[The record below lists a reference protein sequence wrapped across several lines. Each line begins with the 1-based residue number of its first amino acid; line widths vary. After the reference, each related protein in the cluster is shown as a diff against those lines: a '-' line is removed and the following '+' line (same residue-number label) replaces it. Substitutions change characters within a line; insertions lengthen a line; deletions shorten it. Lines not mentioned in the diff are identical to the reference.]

1 MFEDIRHELK
11 KLKTE
16 EKDLRKFGITM
27 AIAFGLLSALAW
39 FRHSGIF
46 PYTFGLAGAFLAI
59 GLAQPM
65 ILRQFYIGW
74 MGFALVLGSIMTRVI
89 LTVLFFTGM
98 TAIGMIRKIK
108 HPDMLDEKYDPDAK
122 TYWKRREQ
130 YPDVKRHLEQ
140 QF

>member
-1 MFEDIRHELK
+1 MFEDIRPELK

-16 EKDLRKFGITM
+16 AKDLRKFGMTM
-27 AIAFGLLSALAW
+27 AVAFGLLSALMW

-46 PYTFGLAGAFLAI
+46 PYTFGLTGAFLVI

-89 LTVLFFTGM
+89 LTILFFTGM
-98 TAIGMIRKIK
+98 TAIGMILKIK
-108 HPDMLDEKYDPDAK
+108 HPDMLDEKYEPDAK
-122 TYWKRREQ
+122 TYWKRREPHQ
-130 YPDVKRHLEQ
+130 DVKRHLEQ

>member
-1 MFEDIRHELK
+1 MFEDIRPELK
-11 KLKTE
+11 KLKTDA
-16 EKDLRKFGITM
+16 KDLRKFGITM
-27 AIAFGLLSALAW
+27 AVAFGLLSVLMW
-39 FRHSGIF
+39 FRQSGMF
-46 PYTFGLAGAFLAI
+46 PYAFGLTGAFLVL

-108 HPDMLDEKYDPDAK
+108 NPDMLDEKYEPDAK

>member
-1 MFEDIRHELK
+1 MFDDIRPELK

-16 EKDLRKFGITM
+16 ASDLRKFGITM
-27 AIAFGLLSALAW
+27 AVAFGLLSALAW

-46 PYTFGLAGAFLAI
+46 PYVFGLTGAFLVL
-59 GLAQPM
+59 GLVQPM

-89 LTVLFFTGM
+89 LTVLFYTGM
-98 TAIGMIRKIK
+98 TAIGMIRRIG
-108 HPDMLDEKYDPDAK
+108 HPDRLDEKYDPQAT
-122 TYWKRREQ
+122 TYWKRRE
-130 YPDVKRHLEQ
+130 PHKDIKRHLEQ